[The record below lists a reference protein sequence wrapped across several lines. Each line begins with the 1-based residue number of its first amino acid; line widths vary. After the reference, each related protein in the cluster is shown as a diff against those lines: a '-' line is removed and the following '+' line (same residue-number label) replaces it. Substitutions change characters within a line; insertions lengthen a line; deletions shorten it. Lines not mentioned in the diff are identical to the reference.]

1 MKIEDII
8 ISKSFAEAL
17 PSKWKLVKCRTY
29 YEANGEF
36 DREIVLNKKKV
47 LIDGYVAYLIAKEKG
62 LTDVSV
68 RCDWKYQPEK
78 EKTYIYGRHKP
89 HGKRY
94 VWEATKNTLNMDKL
108 TIGSTAIV
116 DTKYGKSSI
125 VVSKIKISQKPPS
138 IYKIRKVIEIV

>member
-8 ISKSFAEAL
+8 ISKSFAETS
-17 PSKWKLVKCRTY
+17 PSKWKLAKCRTY

-36 DREIVLNKKKV
+36 AREIVLNTKKV

-78 EKTYIYGRHKP
+78 EKTYIYGRHKQ

-108 TIGSTAIV
+108 AIGSTAIV

-125 VVSKIKISQKPPS
+125 VVGKIKISQKPPT
-138 IYKIRKVIEIV
+138 IFKMRKVLAVE